1 MSDEQRNEARW
12 EENERKLSQIM
23 AAIQTLGATA
33 SAGSNPTSAPQ
44 VPTYDSNQARDNIKF
59 NKPQIFNGDPR
70 HAANFLSECDLY
82 LSGGNYSE
90 QDKVIFALTY
100 MQQGTAN
107 AFRLHFQS
115 KASKQGYGT
124 YEEFK
129 ALFRKAFLTS
139 DQKGEAMAKINRL
152 QQTGSA
158 DAYINDFKMLV
169 EQAALQDD
177 MAIVQ
182 YFLKGLNKNLTKTI
196 FSTTEAP
203 KDIEGWYEL
212 ASKMDNRWRYMT
224 ALLGQN
230 SRGTYTSKNY
240 QHYERELPPGEPMD
254 LSQVKIAKLTPAER
268 LRCIREGRCFYC
280 RELGHMTDKCPA
292 KNRKGATTTTR
303 VAAVKE
309 EKKLETAKP
318 PAVKAP
324 MTVSARVAAIRT
336 AMEGAADEDMDTVLE
351 ELARQ
356 GFA

>member
-1 MSDEQRNEARW
+1 MTNPGSSQPHDPDHPMTDEQRNEARW
-12 EENERKLSQIM
+12 QDNERKLNQIM

-33 SAGSNPTSAPQ
+33 SAGSNPTPTPQ

-129 ALFRKAFLTS
+129 TLFRKAFLTS

-158 DAYINDFKMLV
+158 DAYINDFCQESLV
-169 EQAALQDD
+169 SF
-177 MAIVQ
+177 MC
-182 YFLKGLNKNLTKTI
+182 
-196 FSTTEAP
+196 S
-203 KDIEGWYEL
+203 
-212 ASKMDNRWRYMT
+212 
-224 ALLGQN
+224 
-230 SRGTYTSKNY
+230 
-240 QHYERELPPGEPMD
+240 
-254 LSQVKIAKLTPAER
+254 
-268 LRCIREGRCFYC
+268 
-280 RELGHMTDKCPA
+280 
-292 KNRKGATTTTR
+292 
-303 VAAVKE
+303 
-309 EKKLETAKP
+309 
-318 PAVKAP
+318 
-324 MTVSARVAAIRT
+324 
-336 AMEGAADEDMDTVLE
+336 
-351 ELARQ
+351 
-356 GFA
+356 